1 MSEQNMIELAQ
12 AALDDNGIDDTIVA
26 VGQFEPRGTSGSR
39 FAGGMLGA
47 DAGGALGQT
56 ASALGLGAGMIAG
69 ARASSAST
77 GLPRMMFICVSES
90 MVYGMH
96 TRSRRREPDTILFA
110 VPRAGLTANV
120 HQRVNVRVLELIQD
134 DTGARIELEGN
145 RLPITHSKDV
155 MDVLTHAPTSEGA

>member
-1 MSEQNMIELAQ
+1 
-12 AALDDNGIDDTIVA
+12 
-26 VGQFEPRGTSGSR
+26 
-39 FAGGMLGA
+39 
-47 DAGGALGQT
+47 
-56 ASALGLGAGMIAG
+56 
-69 ARASSAST
+69 
-77 GLPRMMFICVSES
+77 